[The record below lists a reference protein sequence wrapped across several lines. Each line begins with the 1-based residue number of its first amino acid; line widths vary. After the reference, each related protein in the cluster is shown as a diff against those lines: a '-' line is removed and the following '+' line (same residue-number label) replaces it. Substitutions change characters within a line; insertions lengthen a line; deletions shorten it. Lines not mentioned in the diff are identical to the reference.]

1 MPQGKALYKVPAMR
15 KLIRSI
21 LNVFGYDIIKVNVHS
36 HKKVNR
42 IKKVPVG
49 NYMLEMPGNNPQIS
63 TYKYD
68 SGANSQLGRLSAC
81 IATKYPA
88 LSVLDVGANVGDTI
102 AIIKSAIELPVI
114 GIEGD
119 DFAFEFL
126 KKNTMSLKNVTLI
139 KTFLGEKIESKKIS
153 MEKSGWNTT
162 LVPNEEQGEMVH
174 LKTLD
179 EVLGEQHLLN
189 RTLKLLKIDCE
200 GFDTIIIRGSARL
213 IREKKPVL
221 YFEYNKTNME
231 AIGEE
236 GLSTLLTLGEV
247 GYKNVILFD
256 NKGRYLMTVPID
268 QVGILKD
275 LHRYAKDD
283 GSCIAYYDIC
293 LFHEDDLDLATQFIE
308 AENQLEP

>member
-1 MPQGKALYKVPAMR
+1 MR
-15 KLIRSI
+15 KLIKSL
-21 LNVFGYDIIKVNVHS
+21 LNIFGYDIVKVNVHS
-36 HKKVNR
+36 DKKVKQV
-42 IKKVPVG
+42 KKVTVG
-49 NYMLEMPGNNPQIS
+49 NYILEMPGNNPQIS

-68 SGANSQLGRLSAC
+68 PEANSQLGRLSVCVAG
-81 IATKYPA
+81 KYPA

-102 AIIKSAIELPVI
+102 AIIKTAIELPVI
-114 GIEGD
+114 GVEGD

-139 KTFLGEKIESKKIS
+139 KTFLGEKIESKKLS
-153 MEKSGWNTT
+153 MEKTGWNTT
-162 LVPNEEQGEMVH
+162 LIPNEDIGETVH

-179 EVLGEQHLLN
+179 EVLAEEHLLN

-213 IREKKPVL
+213 IREKRPVI
-221 YFEYNKTNME
+221 YFEYNRTNMD

-256 NKGRYLMTVPID
+256 NKGRYLMNAPID
-268 QVGILKD
+268 QVSILGD
-275 LHRYAKDD
+275 LHRYARADN
-283 GSCIAYYDIC
+283 SCIAYYDIC
-293 LFHEDDLDLATQFIE
+293 LFHEDDLDLAQQFIE
-308 AENQLEP
+308 SENHLHP

>member
-1 MPQGKALYKVPAMR
+1 MR
-15 KLIRSI
+15 KLIRSVLQI
-21 LNVFGYDIIKVNVHS
+21 FGYDIIKVNVHS
-36 HKKVNR
+36 DQKKNR
-42 IKKVPVG
+42 IKKVMVG
-49 NYMLEMPGNNPQIS
+49 NYLLEMPGNNPQIS

-68 SGANSQLGRLSAC
+68 PSANSQLGRLSAC
-81 IATKYPA
+81 IASKYPS

-139 KTFLGEKIESKKIS
+139 KTFLGEKIESKRIS
-153 MEKSGWNTT
+153 MEKTGWNTT
-162 LVPNEEQGEMVH
+162 LIPNEEQGEMVH

-179 EVLGEQHLLN
+179 EVLGEEHLLN

-200 GFDTIIIRGSARL
+200 GFDTIIIRGSAKL
-213 IREKKPVL
+213 IREKKPVI
-221 YFEYNKTNME
+221 YFEYNRTNME
-231 AIGEE
+231 AIQEE

-247 GYKNVILFD
+247 GYKNVILFV
-256 NKGRYLMTVPID
+256 NKGRYLMKVPID
-268 QVGILKD
+268 QVGILED
-275 LHRYAKDD
+275 LHRYAKDG

-293 LFHEDDLDLATQFIE
+293 LFHEDDSELAAAFI
-308 AENQLEP
+308 ASENLLHP